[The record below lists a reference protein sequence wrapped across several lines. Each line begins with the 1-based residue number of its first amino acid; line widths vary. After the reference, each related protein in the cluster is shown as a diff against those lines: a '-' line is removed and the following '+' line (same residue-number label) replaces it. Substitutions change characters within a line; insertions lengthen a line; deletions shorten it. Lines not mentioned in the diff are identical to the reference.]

1 LTRHLAIV
9 GPTASGKSAVALA
22 VAAELGDVEIVSLDS
37 MQVYRGMDIGTA
49 KPTPAERAAVR
60 HHLIDVADPSEV
72 LSVRVTL
79 HAARVAV
86 ADIESRGRRALLVG
100 GTGLYVRAV
109 VDGLTVPPR
118 DMEVRAV
125 LDRETA
131 TADGLVRAYERLTLV
146 DPLAASRMEPG
157 NVRRIVR
164 ALEVIETTG
173 RPFSSFG
180 SGLDDYGPPA
190 FDVGLVGIWL
200 PRVELG
206 RRIAARF
213 AAMRSAGLEA
223 EVRAL
228 TNRPEPRP
236 EPSPAPRPDESLQDS
251 LQWGS
256 TALSRTAAQA
266 IGYKELLAFF
276 DGEIATLPEA
286 FDLAVRRTRK
296 FARRQR
302 VWFRR
307 DPRIAWIGTA
317 RNPQDLA
324 AVVLALWRTHMVT
337 ATPTTL
343 ATNHT

>member
-1 LTRHLAIV
+1 VTRHLAIV

-22 VAAELGDVEIVSLDS
+22 VAQTLGDVEIVSLDS

-49 KPTPAERAAVR
+49 KPSSAERTSVR
-60 HHLIDVADPSEV
+60 HHLVDVADPSEEW
-72 LSVRVTL
+72 SVRETQ
-79 HAARVAV
+79 HAAHAAV
-86 ADIESRGRRALLVG
+86 ADIEVRGRRALLVG

-118 DMEVRAV
+118 DLEVRAA
-125 LDRETA
+125 LDEETA
-131 TADGLVRAYERLTLV
+131 TEAGLARAYERLARA

-180 SGLDDYGPPA
+180 SGLDEYGPPA
-190 FDVGLVGIWL
+190 LDVSLVGVWL
-200 PRVELG
+200 PRAELG
-206 RRIAARF
+206 RRITARF
-213 AAMRSAGLEA
+213 ATMRAEGLEA

-228 TNRPEPRP
+228 TNRPRH
-236 EPSPAPRPDESLQDS
+236 DESLNES
-251 LQWGS
+251 LRRGS
-256 TALSRTAAQA
+256 GGLSRTAAQA
-266 IGYKELLAFF
+266 IGYKELLAHF
-276 DGEIATLPEA
+276 DGEIATLAEA

-302 VWFRR
+302 MWFRR
-307 DPRIAWIGTA
+307 DPRIRWIGTA

-324 AVVLALWRTHMVT
+324 AVVLALWGTQT
-337 ATPTTL
+337 STPTPTL

>member
-1 LTRHLAIV
+1 VTRHLAIV

-22 VAAELGDVEIVSLDS
+22 VAAAFGDVEIVSLDS

-49 KPTPAERAAVR
+49 KPSPAERAAVP
-60 HHLIDVADPSEV
+60 HHLIDVADPSEEW
-72 LSVRVTL
+72 SVRETQIAA
-79 HAARVAV
+79 HAAI
-86 ADIESRGRRALLVG
+86 ADIEARGRRALLVG

-109 VDGLTVPPR
+109 IDGLAVPPR
-118 DMEVRAV
+118 DMEVRAA

-131 TADGLVRAYERLTLV
+131 TDDGLARAYHRLAIV

-157 NVRRIVR
+157 NARRIVR

-190 FDVGLVGIWL
+190 FDVGLVGLWL
-200 PRVELG
+200 PRAELG
-206 RRIAARF
+206 RRITARF
-213 AAMRSAGLEA
+213 AAMRADGLEA

-228 TNRPEPRP
+228 TNRPQPRHNDSS
-236 EPSPAPRPDESLQDS
+236 EDSSPRESSQRDS
-251 LQWGS
+251 SDGD
-256 TALSRTAAQA
+256 AAGLSRTAAQA

-276 DGEIATLPEA
+276 DGEIATLAEA

-307 DPRIAWIGTA
+307 DPRIRWVGTA

-324 AVVLALWRTHMVT
+324 AVVLALWGTQV
-337 ATPTTL
+337 ATL